1 MIKFMDLSNQFSQ
14 IEQDLIPALY
24 DAFKCSS
31 FIGGGS
37 VVSFENEFSKY
48 VSAKYC
54 KGVANGTDALEIA
67 LEALNLPK
75 GSNILVPCNSF
86 IASAECV
93 IRMGYNLRL
102 VPFDVDTQVITP
114 QIVRDYITSD
124 TSAIIAVHL
133 YGLPCDILEIK
144 KHTDPLNIKIIEDCA
159 QAHGAAIR
167 NHKVGSMGDIAAWSF
182 YPGKNL
188 GAFGDAGAIT
198 TNYQELYERVTLISN
213 HGRFTKYD
221 HEIVGR
227 NSRLD
232 SIQAVVLSHKLSLLP
247 EWTSKRQ
254 ENAAVYDEFFDRHP
268 SISTQKV
275 YVGAT
280 HVYHHYVIRLENRDK
295 IKAELLE
302 KHNVETGV
310 HYPTLLQRTK
320 ALRDYN
326 WDYLAPFDR
335 SMSNYSE
342 TLLSLP
348 VAEHLAEADVV
359 SICKNI
365 HTILE
370 A

>member
-1 MIKFMDLSNQFSQ
+1 MIKFMDLNNQFSQ
-14 IEQDLIPALY
+14 IEQDLIPVLH
-24 DAFKCSS
+24 DAFRSSS
-31 FIGGGS
+31 FIGGSS
-37 VVSFENEFSKY
+37 VIAFENEFAKY

-67 LEALNLPK
+67 LEALNLPR

-93 IRMGYNLRL
+93 VRMGYNLRL

-114 QIVRDYITSD
+114 EIVRDYITSD

-133 YGLPCDILEIK
+133 YGLPCDIPEIR
-144 KHTDPLNIKIIEDCA
+144 KHTDPLKIKIIEDCA
-159 QAHGAAIR
+159 QAHGAAIS
-167 NHKVGSMGDIAAWSF
+167 NHTVGSMGDIAAWSF

-198 TNYQELYERVTLISN
+198 TNSKDLYERVTLISN

-221 HEIVGR
+221 HEILGR

-232 SIQAVVLSHKLSLLP
+232 SIQAVVLSHKLSRLS

-254 ENAAVYDEFFDRHP
+254 ENAAVYDEFFCQHP
-268 SISTQKV
+268 SIRTQKV
-275 YVGAT
+275 IVGAI
-280 HVYHHYVIRLENRDK
+280 HVYHHYVIRFENRDK
-295 IKAELLE
+295 IKVELLE
-302 KHNVETGV
+302 KYNVETGI
-310 HYPTLLQRTK
+310 HYPTLLHRTK
-320 ALRDYN
+320 ALSCFN
-326 WDYLAPFDR
+326 WDYLAPFDS
-335 SMSNYSE
+335 SMLNYSE

-348 VAEHLAEADVV
+348 IAEHLDKADIAT
-359 SICKNI
+359 ICKNI
-365 HTILE
+365 QKILE